1 MNMASPV
8 TNPVTSP
15 VTNQVTGQ
23 VTQLPD
29 AHDYLDRVIRELRA
43 LKAPQKDTLV
53 SVLQYLSDHIH
64 ATRMEISTIKG
75 GAQGDQ
81 LFGGTADEL
90 EEIVT
95 ETARAANRIM
105 DAAETIEGVAAKVD
119 TAAATALTDAVTQ
132 IYEASSFQDITGQR
146 ITKVVRALQS
156 MESKL
161 QSLTTAFG
169 PAEAIVA
176 APVEGDA
183 ALLNGPQ
190 LPSGATSQD
199 DIDALFDN
207 LVA

>member
-1 MNMASPV
+1 ME
-8 TNPVTSP
+8 NPNPNS
-15 VTNQVTGQ
+15 
-23 VTQLPD
+23 QLPE

-53 SVLQYLSDHIH
+53 GVLQYLSDHIR
-64 ATRMEISTIKG
+64 ATRAEIGAIKG
-75 GAQGDQ
+75 SSGGDQ
-81 LFGGTADEL
+81 LFGNTADEL

-105 DAAETIEGVAAKVD
+105 DAAEIIEGVAGKVD
-119 TAAATALTDAVTQ
+119 PSSAASLTDAVTQ

-156 MESKL
+156 MEAKL
-161 QSLTTAFG
+161 QSLAGAFG
-169 PAEAIVA
+169 RAEFTPA

-190 LPSGATSQD
+190 LSQSASSQD
-199 DIDALFDN
+199 DIDALFEG
-207 LVA
+207 LAAE

>member
-8 TNPVTSP
+8 ANSVANPVA
-15 VTNQVTGQ
+15 NQ

-53 SVLQYLSDHIH
+53 GVLQYLSDHIR
-64 ATRMEISTIKG
+64 ATRLEISTIKG
-75 GAQGDQ
+75 SAEGGQ
-81 LFGGTADEL
+81 LFGSTADEL

-105 DAAETIEGVAAKVD
+105 DAAEAIENVATKVD
-119 TAAATALTDAVTQ
+119 PAAAVALTDAVTH
-132 IYEASSFQDITGQR
+132 IYEASAFQDITGQR

-161 QSLTTAFG
+161 QALTTAFG
-169 PAEAIVA
+169 PIETVA
-176 APVEGDA
+176 SAPVGGDA
-183 ALLNGPQ
+183 GLLNGPQ
-190 LPSGATSQD
+190 LSSGATSQD

-207 LVA
+207 LVAG

>member
-1 MNMASPV
+1 METTSA
-8 TNPVTSP
+8 TN
-15 VTNQVTGQ
+15 
-23 VTQLPD
+23 QLPD

-53 SVLQYLSDHIH
+53 GVLQYLSDHIR
-64 ATRMEISTIKG
+64 ATRAEIGAIRG
-75 GAQGDQ
+75 GGSGDQ
-81 LFGGTADEL
+81 LFGSTADEL

-105 DAAETIEGVAAKVD
+105 DAAEAIEGVAGKVD
-119 TAAATALTDAVTQ
+119 PASATALTDAVTQ

-161 QSLTTAFG
+161 QALAGAFG
-169 PAEAIVA
+169 RAEFTPPAPA
-176 APVEGDA
+176 EGDA

-190 LPSGATSQD
+190 LAQSASSQD
-199 DIDALFDN
+199 DIDALFGD
-207 LVA
+207 VAAE

>member
-1 MNMASPV
+1 METATPDS
-8 TNPVTSP
+8 
-15 VTNQVTGQ
+15 
-23 VTQLPD
+23 QLPE

-53 SVLQYLSDHIH
+53 GVLQYLSDHIR
-64 ATRMEISTIKG
+64 ATRAEIGAIRG
-75 GAQGDQ
+75 GASGDQ
-81 LFGGTADEL
+81 LFGSTADEL

-105 DAAETIEGVAAKVD
+105 DAAETIEGTAAKVD
-119 TAAATALTDAVTQ
+119 PASAAALTDAVTK

-161 QSLTTAFG
+161 QALAGAFG
-169 PAEAIVA
+169 RADFTPA
-176 APVEGDA
+176 APLEGDA

-190 LPSGATSQD
+190 LAQSASSQD
-199 DIDALFDN
+199 DIDALFGD
-207 LVA
+207 VAAG

>member
-1 MNMASPV
+1 METAS
-8 TNPVTSP
+8 S
-15 VTNQVTGQ
+15 

-29 AHDYLDRVIRELRA
+29 AHNYLDRVIRELRA

-53 SVLQYLSDHIH
+53 GVLQYLSDHIR
-64 ATRMEISTIKG
+64 ATRVEIGAIKSGAG
-75 GAQGDQ
+75 GEQ
-81 LFGGTADEL
+81 LFGTTADEL

-105 DAAETIEGVAAKVD
+105 DAAEIIESVAAKVD
-119 TAAATALTDAVTQ
+119 PASATSLTDAVTQ

-161 QSLTTAFG
+161 QSLASAFG
-169 PAEAIVA
+169 PGEFGLA
-176 APVEGDA
+176 AAAEGDA

-190 LPSGATSQD
+190 LSQGAKSQD
-199 DIDALFDN
+199 DIDALFET
-207 LVA
+207 LEAG

>member
-1 MNMASPV
+1 MET
-8 TNPVTSP
+8 TNT
-15 VTNQVTGQ
+15 TN
-23 VTQLPD
+23 QLPD

-53 SVLQYLSDHIH
+53 GVLQYLSDHIR
-64 ATRMEISTIKG
+64 ATRAEI
-75 GAQGDQ
+75 GAIRGSASGDQ
-81 LFGGTADEL
+81 LFGSTADEL

-105 DAAETIEGVAAKVD
+105 DAAETIEGVAGKVD
-119 TAAATALTDAVTQ
+119 PASAAALTDAVTQ

-161 QSLTTAFG
+161 QSLAGAFG
-169 PAEAIVA
+169 RADFTPAAQ
-176 APVEGDA
+176 VEGDA

-190 LPSGATSQD
+190 LAQSASSQD
-199 DIDALFDN
+199 DIDALFGD
-207 LVA
+207 LAAE

>member
-1 MNMASPV
+1 MPS
-8 TNPVTSP
+8 
-15 VTNQVTGQ
+15 Q

-29 AHDYLDRVIRELRA
+29 AHDYLDRVIAELRA

-53 SVLQYLSDHIH
+53 GVLQYLSDHIR
-64 ATRMEISTIKG
+64 ATRAEIGAIKG
-75 GAQGDQ
+75 GAGGDQ
-81 LFGGTADEL
+81 LFGSTADEL

-105 DAAETIEGVAAKVD
+105 DAAEAIEAVAGKVD
-119 TAAATALTDAVTQ
+119 PASAAALTDAVTN

-161 QSLTTAFG
+161 QTLADAFG
-169 PAEAIVA
+169 PVEGDVPA
-176 APVEGDA
+176 APEGDA

-190 LPSGATSQD
+190 LPGGATSQD
-199 DIDALFDN
+199 DIDALFAAA
-207 LVA
+207 VA

>member
-1 MNMASPV
+1 MESTKA
-8 TNPVTSP
+8 TN
-15 VTNQVTGQ
+15 
-23 VTQLPD
+23 QLPD

-53 SVLQYLSDHIH
+53 GVLQYLSDHIRT
-64 ATRMEISTIKG
+64 TRAEI
-75 GAQGDQ
+75 GALRGSAGGDQ
-81 LFGGTADEL
+81 LFGSTADEL

-105 DAAETIEGVAAKVD
+105 DAAETIEGVACKVD
-119 TAAATALTDAVTQ
+119 PASAAALTGAVTQ

-156 MESKL
+156 METKL
-161 QSLTTAFG
+161 QALAGAFG
-169 PAEAIVA
+169 RADFTPA

-190 LPSGATSQD
+190 LAQSASSQD
-199 DIDALFDN
+199 DIDALFGD
-207 LVA
+207 VAAE